1 MINFKNKKILITG
14 ATGGIGGALVNK
26 FISLGGSVFGTGT
39 KSEKLDLLK
48 KNNPEVKVEKFN
60 LVEHNKI
67 ENFINTVISN
77 LGGLDIL
84 INNAGV
90 NVDNLSLR
98 MKDDEWKKVIDVNL
112 TSTFLLSKYSIKNM
126 LKNKFGRVVNITS
139 IVGHTGNLGQSNYSA
154 SKLGIIGM
162 SKSLAIEYAKKN
174 ITVNCV
180 SPGFIVSDMTEAIA
194 EKVKI
199 NLISRI
205 PMAKLGTAEDVSNC
219 VAFLSSDL
227 ASYVTGETIH
237 VNGGMYMS

>member
-14 ATGGIGGALVNK
+14 ATGGIGGALVKK
-26 FISLGGSVFGTGT
+26 FISLGGSVFATGT
-39 KSEKLDLLK
+39 KSEKLDILK
-48 KNNPEVKVEKFN
+48 KNNPEIKIKKFN
-60 LVEHNKI
+60 LSEHNEI
-67 ENFINTVISN
+67 ENFINSVVSEF
-77 LGGLDIL
+77 GGLDIL

-90 NVDNLSLR
+90 NIDNLSLR
-98 MKDDEWKKVIDVNL
+98 MKDEDWKKVIDVNL
-112 TSTFLLSKYSIKNM
+112 TSTFLLSKYAIKNM
-126 LKNKFGRVVNITS
+126 LKNKFGRIVNITS
-139 IVGHTGNLGQSNYSA
+139 IVGHTGNLGQSNYAA
-154 SKLGIIGM
+154 SKSGIIGM

-174 ITVNCV
+174 ITINCV
-180 SPGFIVSDMTEAIA
+180 SPGFIVSDMTDAIN
-194 EKVKI
+194 EKVKL